1 MERPPVVP
9 VNVIGKLMIC
19 DPEQFPTTV
28 SFEER
33 WIVAVGVHPKKVA
46 GLTSEREVDFLRLI
60 EFT

>member
-33 WIVAVGVHPKKVA
+33 WIVAVGVHPKKS
-46 GLTSEREVDFLRLI
+46 GWIDIRKGS
-60 EFT
+60 